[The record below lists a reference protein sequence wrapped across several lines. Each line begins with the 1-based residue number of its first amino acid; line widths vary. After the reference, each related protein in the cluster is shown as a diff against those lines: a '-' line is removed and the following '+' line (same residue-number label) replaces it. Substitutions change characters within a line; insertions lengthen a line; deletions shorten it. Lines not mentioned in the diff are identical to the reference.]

1 VFDERV
7 PGVRRAKLSG
17 QLPNGDFM
25 GKHTFKPLLLLGALA
40 AISVAGCRCANGST
54 GLSRGEPRLLVET
67 DGVNIE
73 TDTVDFGTVAMGK
86 RVTATVNL
94 TNVGSGRLQVE
105 AWEKV
110 GDGPAVQLGTSLM
123 EPNPVF
129 GVLYERAEIPGGETI
144 SLAAFFEPPNDT
156 RIQVPYEVRLRLKTS
171 NSLKESVEFV
181 LKGVGIRG
189 ECELPD
195 RIDFGAVA
203 RGDKFPFTQVLKNP
217 RAIESQP
224 RVDPI
229 VSSQGDNVF
238 AFTPASPRGEFTIA
252 PGREKSVTIEFAPT
266 EVRDYFATVRL
277 RAADGCPDKNI
288 RLVGTGVDQ
297 VLSWMPGTV
306 NFGYVQPGLSVTQE
320 VTFMNQSFR
329 DITISNL
336 ATREG
341 SAASL
346 IYRVTAADMGD
357 LSKLTVPRATRDAMT
372 NMIVA
377 GTARVTLAFRPT
389 VLGPRQG
396 SLTGTANLTAQTISV
411 TLRGFGGGPD
421 IDVSPGTLN
430 FGRIAYFQGSNSFAS
445 RRITVR
451 NVGSQPTPADPAAN
465 LKFVEMGASKKYWRV
480 TPKNMQSQ
488 ASEICVGV
496 FDTMT
501 SSCTDAL
508 PTVGMGAYDPAIGIQ
523 ASGARASLD
532 VPIRITPENTMVG
545 PSGTKEWDV
554 TFFSN
559 DPDEPE
565 VTVKV
570 TAVPVVL
577 PPCNYSVTPLALG
590 YGVVTPPSN
599 KDLSFQICNQAP
611 LSATRDICLLTNLDL
626 EAGSDSIFSL
636 PAGSTVEKELAPQEC
651 LTVIARAWP
660 QGMLPANPTNVTGAV
675 AFNLSDPARPQG
687 RVQLT
692 ATLAPS
698 CLVISPSNLDF
709 GTVKSGCNSPSRNF
723 QVYNACPQPVRW
735 VGAGLISAAGV
746 APMTPGCPGPGRCE
760 EFSVV
765 AAPTALP
772 SCNIGGVVTPSCLQQ
787 GGAPVTFQLRYRPL
801 DLGADTGAYRIQ
813 VIQANQQVDYLV
825 TLQGKGDTDGSNTD
839 TFRQDQRPKADI
851 LVVVDDSCSM
861 ADKQQ
866 ALGQNFNS
874 FIKFATTSQVD
885 FQIGITTT
893 DADDEDMCPSC
904 ITGDLKSSPSG
915 TKVFVPTTPNLE
927 MQFQATVNVGTSGS
941 AIETCVAPAVKAL
954 TAPKITDPAKNGGL
968 LRPDAVLAVV
978 CVTDA
983 PDQADQ
989 PVSFYLNQLS
999 NIKGVQRPGSFT
1011 YNVVGPFLPSA
1022 PGNCGYDGNG
1032 DDGRHVQM
1040 VSQTNGVREEI
1051 CTPNWAT
1058 ALENIG
1064 KNAFG
1069 FRTSFFLTGTPD
1081 LSIGTPMSPAITIQI
1096 DGMNLPPA
1104 DTRGSPVWR
1113 YDAATNSI
1121 IFEPLYVPEPGKT
1134 MTVNYKVACL

>member
-1 VFDERV
+1 MT
-7 PGVRRAKLSG
+7 K
-17 QLPNGDFM
+17 Q
-25 GKHTFKPLLLLGALA
+25 TFNPLLVAALA
-40 AISVAGCRCANGST
+40 ALSVAGCRCEPPGT
-54 GLSRGEPRLLVET
+54 GQSRGEPRLLVET
-67 DGVNIE
+67 NGVNAE
-73 TDTVDFGTVAMGK
+73 SDTLDFGTVPMGK
-86 RVTATVNL
+86 RVTATINL
-94 TNVGSGRLQVE
+94 TNAASGVLQIE

-110 GDGPAVQLGTSLM
+110 GEGPAVQLGTSLM

-129 GVLYERAEIPGGETI
+129 GIPYEKIEIAGGETI
-144 SLAAFFEPPNDT
+144 QLTAFFEPPNDT
-156 RIQVPYEVRLRLKTS
+156 RTMVDHEVKLVLKTS
-171 NSLKESVEFV
+171 NSTTDSLAFT
-181 LKGVGIRG
+181 LKGKAIRG
-189 ECELPD
+189 ECDLPD

-203 RGDKFPFTQVLKNP
+203 RGDKFSYTQVLKNP
-217 RAIESQP
+217 RPIESQP
-224 RVDPI
+224 RVDAI
-229 VSSQGDNVF
+229 VSSQGDSVF
-238 AFTPASPRGEFTIA
+238 AFTPASPRGEFSIA
-252 PGREKSVTIEFAPT
+252 PGREKEVTIEFSPT
-266 EVRDYFATVRL
+266 EVRDYFATVRI

-306 NFGYVQPGLSVTQE
+306 NFGYVQPGLSVTQD

-329 DITISNL
+329 DVTISNL

-341 SAASL
+341 SNPSL
-346 IYRVTAADMGD
+346 IYRVSAANMGD
-357 LSKLTVPRATRDAMT
+357 ATKLTVPKATRDAMT
-372 NMIVA
+372 NMIVP
-377 GTARVTLAFRPT
+377 GTSKVTLAFRPT

-396 SLTGTANLTAQTISV
+396 ALVGNPDITAQSMVSV

-421 IDVSPGTLN
+421 IDVSPAGTLN

-451 NVGSQPTPADPAAN
+451 NVGTQPTPADPAAN
-465 LKFVEMGASKKYWRV
+465 LKLGAMGGGRPYWRV

-488 ASEICVGV
+488 ASEICVGA

-501 SSCTDAL
+501 NTCSDNL
-508 PTVGMGAYDPAIGIQ
+508 PVMGMGSYDPSIGIQ

-532 VPIRITPENTMVG
+532 IPIRITPANTTVG
-545 PSGTKEWDV
+545 ASGNKEWDV

-565 VTVKV
+565 VTVTV
-570 TAVPVVL
+570 TARPVVL
-577 PPCNYSVTPLALG
+577 PPCNYSVTPLSLA
-590 YGVVTPPSN
+590 YGVVTPPNN
-599 KDLSFQICNQAP
+599 KDLSFQVCNLAP
-611 LSATRDICLLTNLDL
+611 VTATGDICLVTNLDL

-636 PAGSTVEKELAPQEC
+636 PAGSMAEKELAPQEC
-651 LTVIARAWP
+651 MTVITRAWP

-675 AFNLSDPARPQG
+675 AFNLSDPMRPQG

-698 CLVISPSNLDF
+698 CLVISPNNLDF
-709 GTVKSGCNSPSRNF
+709 GTVKAGGTCNSPARSF

-735 VGAGLISAAGV
+735 IGAGLISAAGV
-746 APMTPGCPGPGRCE
+746 APMTPGCPGPGRCD
-760 EFSVV
+760 EFSVS
-765 AAPTALP
+765 ASPITTGLPTC
-772 SCNIGGVVTPSCLQQ
+772 SVGGMMGPCLQQ
-787 GGAPVTFQLRYRPL
+787 GGTPVTFQLRYRPI
-801 DLGADTGAYRIQ
+801 DVGPDTGAYRIQ
-813 VIQANQQVDYLV
+813 VVQANQQVDYLV
-825 TLQGKGDTDGSNTD
+825 TLQGKGDVDGSNTD

-861 ADKQQ
+861 SDKQQ

-893 DADDEDMCPSC
+893 DADDESSCPSC
-904 ITGDLKSSPSG
+904 ITGDLKASPNG

-927 MQFQATVNVGTSGS
+927 MQFQATVNVGINGS
-941 AIETCVAPAVKAL
+941 AIETCMAPAVRAL

-983 PDQADQ
+983 VDQANQ
-989 PVSFYLNQLS
+989 PVSFYLNQLL

-1011 YNVVGPFLPSA
+1011 YNVVGPFLPSS
-1022 PGNCGYDGNG
+1022 PGNCIYDGNG
-1032 DDGRHVQM
+1032 DDGKHVQL

-1069 FRTSFFLTGTPD
+1069 FRTNFFLTGTPD
-1081 LSIGTPMSPAITIQI
+1081 LSIGTPMMPAITVEI
-1096 DGMNLPPA
+1096 DGMNLPEQ
-1104 DTRGSPVWR
+1104 DTRGSRVWR

-1134 MTVNYKVACL
+1134 MTVNYKVSCL